1 MYYSFNTLL
10 LINTFFSFYLLII
23 FHNFFAWTMLI
34 SHIIQVLLC
43 ITHQL
48 IFIFHFFSSTH
59 FPPLWMVDA
68 MFIFIKVFISSYFR
82 SVWHPFSCFIL
93 RIVYFVL
100 FCVTSLGPSHFPSC
114 SSHTDI
120 LFSKFL
126 HPEYVSQCC
135 KYTLTDPPAP
145 KIDVHTPSTANA
157 F

>member
-1 MYYSFNTLL
+1 MPYIIPVLL
-10 LINTFFSFYLLII
+10 CITHKHIITHQHIVFILFIYLF

-68 MFIFIKVFISSYFR
+68 MFILIKVFISSYFR

-114 SSHTDI
+114 SSHT
-120 LFSKFL
+120 
-126 HPEYVSQCC
+126 
-135 KYTLTDPPAP
+135 
-145 KIDVHTPSTANA
+145 VHT
-157 F
+157 FFL